1 MSSLITVI
9 HWLLS
14 STASSLGK
22 QKSFSMF
29 VLCLAQW
36 LGLKEKTQLLHCSS
50 VMKNDMLLWRYPPKE
65 DHYSTVFL
73 TGWSQPHGESFR
85 YLKDSPHPEVAK
97 DARNKNTYALC
108 SRPARSCPLQKTP
121 EEFSLPTHL
130 STAINVELGC
140 LDFQSTLEITNKA
153 SANFMKQKQR
163 GRRENS
169 LNQKYSQFCLI
180 YRIHS
185 RKKKQEKKA
194 KNPPKLLYLSWAQMY
209 PGPKFN
215 WSWHYNQAR
224 LSPKSQIQSKDR
236 DIIHCAFGYHEVA
249 WAELCCP
256 RHHSGSCT
264 TASHKTLIFF

>member
-1 MSSLITVI
+1 VLPYELTAGLETTTIFLLTASHICFYHTVCTPGGNKASLIRPK
-9 HWLLS
+9 
-14 STASSLGK
+14 GK
-22 QKSFSMF
+22 
-29 VLCLAQW
+29 
-36 LGLKEKTQLLHCSS
+36 
-50 VMKNDMLLWRYPPKE
+50 
-65 DHYSTVFL
+65 HYSTVFL

-121 EEFSLPTHL
+121 EEFSFPAHL

-140 LDFQSTLEITNKA
+140 LDFQSTLEITHKA

-194 KNPPKLLYLSWAQMY
+194 KNPPKLLYLS
-209 PGPKFN
+209 
-215 WSWHYNQAR
+215 
-224 LSPKSQIQSKDR
+224 
-236 DIIHCAFGYHEVA
+236 
-249 WAELCCP
+249 
-256 RHHSGSCT
+256 
-264 TASHKTLIFF
+264 